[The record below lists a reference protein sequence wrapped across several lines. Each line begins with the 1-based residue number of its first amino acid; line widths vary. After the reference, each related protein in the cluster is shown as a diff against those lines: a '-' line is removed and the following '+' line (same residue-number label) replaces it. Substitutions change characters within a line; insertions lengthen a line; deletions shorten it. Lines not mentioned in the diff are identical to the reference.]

1 MALDLASFGWVGAA
15 AVFLV
20 VLFSCISGGFPPVVS
35 VAAVAVLVAFAL
47 ALAFAFVLVFSLYGH
62 LDAPDS
68 VVPSAAAVVLAHICR

>member
-47 ALAFAFVLVFSLYGH
+47 ALAFVLVSSLYGH